1 MTWPF
6 TSVSRLTE
14 LTLNAMLVNVLRR
27 TVIQAPRRAKLTLSR
42 SNSSTSV
49 PPPSKVNDVKAHPKQ
64 SVELGPAQKTS
75 LLEEGASTTSPSEAQ
90 TPAATS
96 TPLKPLKNTGK
107 AATASPTLATE
118 TTKRADTLAKRTPSS
133 DSPGCQSK
141 DESPSSLDS
150 SSDPPASKQR
160 TETKTRS
167 PEPISKAQTP
177 GLHGVAG
184 TSISKQMPP
193 PPVESSTSPTSKRE
207 VTTVKPLRGVRINPE
222 ERQWHATVVHGRG
235 VLEPYRHPRTH
246 GVPVAFIQFRA
257 HSPAPIQLA
266 AHFASHAAASLG
278 IPITGVVSLPTRRT
292 LWTVPRGPF
301 AHKKSQENFERR
313 VHARAIKAFD
323 ADAEVVDRWV
333 RYLEAHALPG
343 VGMRVVRWHR
353 LPVGIGR
360 SHLQS
365 VVGRMR
371 LGRPTNKQKVK
382 ELSHK
387 IVEVEGQAAKQSD
400 ASA

>member
-1 MTWPF
+1 M
-6 TSVSRLTE
+6 
-14 LTLNAMLVNVLRR
+14 
-27 TVIQAPRRAKLTLSR
+27 
-42 SNSSTSV
+42 
-49 PPPSKVNDVKAHPKQ
+49 
-64 SVELGPAQKTS
+64 
-75 LLEEGASTTSPSEAQ
+75 
-90 TPAATS
+90 
-96 TPLKPLKNTGK
+96 
-107 AATASPTLATE
+107 
-118 TTKRADTLAKRTPSS
+118 
-133 DSPGCQSK
+133 
-141 DESPSSLDS
+141 
-150 SSDPPASKQR
+150 
-160 TETKTRS
+160 
-167 PEPISKAQTP
+167 
-177 GLHGVAG
+177 
-184 TSISKQMPP
+184 
-193 PPVESSTSPTSKRE
+193 RE
-207 VTTVKPLRGVRINPE
+207 VTTVKPLRGVRLNPE

-257 HSPAPIQLA
+257 HSPSPIQLA

-278 IPITGVVSLPTRRT
+278 IPVSGVVSLPTRRT

-371 LGRPTNKQKVK
+371 LSRPTNKQKVK
-382 ELSHK
+382 ELGHK
-387 IVEVEGQAAKQSD
+387 IVEVESQPAKQSD

>member
-1 MTWPF
+1 MP
-6 TSVSRLTE
+6 
-14 LTLNAMLVNVLRR
+14 
-27 TVIQAPRRAKLTLSR
+27 
-42 SNSSTSV
+42 
-49 PPPSKVNDVKAHPKQ
+49 
-64 SVELGPAQKTS
+64 
-75 LLEEGASTTSPSEAQ
+75 
-90 TPAATS
+90 
-96 TPLKPLKNTGK
+96 
-107 AATASPTLATE
+107 
-118 TTKRADTLAKRTPSS
+118 
-133 DSPGCQSK
+133 
-141 DESPSSLDS
+141 
-150 SSDPPASKQR
+150 
-160 TETKTRS
+160 RS
-167 PEPISKAQTP
+167 PNP
-177 GLHGVAG
+177 
-184 TSISKQMPP
+184 
-193 PPVESSTSPTSKRE
+193 KRQ
-207 VTTVKPLRGVRINPE
+207 VTTIKPLRGVRVNPE

-246 GVPVAFIQFRA
+246 GVPVASIQFRA
-257 HSPAPIQLA
+257 HFPTSIQLA

-278 IPITGVVSLPTRRT
+278 IPISGVVSLPTQRT

-382 ELSHK
+382 ELGAK
-387 IVEVEGQAAKQSD
+387 IVEVESQATMENG
-400 ASA
+400 ASAKSG

>member
-1 MTWPF
+1 
-6 TSVSRLTE
+6 
-14 LTLNAMLVNVLRR
+14 MLANMQRR
-27 TVIQAPRRAKLTLSR
+27 TVIRAPRRATPTLSCF
-42 SNSSTSV
+42 SSSRCSFSTKSAHTS
-49 PPPSKVNDVKAHPKQ
+49 AKQ
-64 SVELGPAQKTS
+64 
-75 LLEEGASTTSPSEAQ
+75 
-90 TPAATS
+90 
-96 TPLKPLKNTGK
+96 
-107 AATASPTLATE
+107 TASPN
-118 TTKRADTLAKRTPSS
+118 TPVVN
-133 DSPGCQSK
+133 QSK
-141 DESPSSLDS
+141 EKSPSSLDS
-150 SSDPPASKQR
+150 RTDTSVSKQR
-160 TETKTRS
+160 TATETQSSLPSST
-167 PEPISKAQTP
+167 EPISNPQLAS
-177 GLHGVAG
+177 LHGAG
-184 TSISKQMPP
+184 TTTKSSPL
-193 PPVESSTSPTSKRE
+193 PPVESLQSPTPKRE
-207 VTTVKPLRGVRINPE
+207 VTTIKTLRGVRINPE

-246 GVPVAFIQFRA
+246 GVPVASIQFRA
-257 HSPAPIQLA
+257 HLPAPIQLA

-278 IPITGVVSLPTRRT
+278 IPISGVASLPTQRT

-382 ELSHK
+382 ELGEK
-387 IVEVEGQAAKQSD
+387 IVEVESQATMESE
-400 ASA
+400 ASAKSS

>member
-1 MTWPF
+1 M
-6 TSVSRLTE
+6 
-14 LTLNAMLVNVLRR
+14 
-27 TVIQAPRRAKLTLSR
+27 
-42 SNSSTSV
+42 
-49 PPPSKVNDVKAHPKQ
+49 
-64 SVELGPAQKTS
+64 
-75 LLEEGASTTSPSEAQ
+75 
-90 TPAATS
+90 
-96 TPLKPLKNTGK
+96 
-107 AATASPTLATE
+107 SPT
-118 TTKRADTLAKRTPSS
+118 P
-133 DSPGCQSK
+133 
-141 DESPSSLDS
+141 
-150 SSDPPASKQR
+150 
-160 TETKTRS
+160 
-167 PEPISKAQTP
+167 
-177 GLHGVAG
+177 
-184 TSISKQMPP
+184 
-193 PPVESSTSPTSKRE
+193 KRE

-257 HSPAPIQLA
+257 HFPTPIQLA

-278 IPITGVVSLPTRRT
+278 IPISGVVSLPTRRT

-353 LPVGIGR
+353 LSVGIGR

-387 IVEVEGQAAKQSD
+387 IVEVESRAAKQSD

>member
-1 MTWPF
+1 M
-6 TSVSRLTE
+6 
-14 LTLNAMLVNVLRR
+14 
-27 TVIQAPRRAKLTLSR
+27 
-42 SNSSTSV
+42 
-49 PPPSKVNDVKAHPKQ
+49 
-64 SVELGPAQKTS
+64 
-75 LLEEGASTTSPSEAQ
+75 
-90 TPAATS
+90 
-96 TPLKPLKNTGK
+96 KP
-107 AATASPTLATE
+107 
-118 TTKRADTLAKRTPSS
+118 ADTLAKQTAGTNLNTLVGPKSQ
-133 DSPGCQSK
+133 DT
-141 DESPSSLDS
+141 SPSNFDS
-150 SSDPPASKQR
+150 SSDAPAAQQ
-160 TETKTRS
+160 TAAVTQS
-167 PEPISKAQTP
+167 PEPISKAQTADLR
-177 GLHGVAG
+177 GITDTSG
-184 TSISKQMPP
+184 TPSRQQQQQPA
-193 PPVESSTSPTSKRE
+193 ESSTSPTPKRE

-257 HSPAPIQLA
+257 HSPGPIQLA

-278 IPITGVVSLPTRRT
+278 IPISGVVSLPTRRT

-371 LGRPTNKQKVK
+371 LGRPTDKQKVK
-382 ELSHK
+382 ELGHR
-387 IVEVEGQAAKQSD
+387 IVEVETQAAKQSD